1 MDCDSKCY
9 NKCFNKYNTK
19 LLYSIIILV
28 ILIII
33 YIVNNL
39 ILFFNKITNINT
51 DGLNIN
57 GIDIVKKGLGLKK
70 YFNI

>member
-1 MDCDSKCY
+1 MDCNSKCY
-9 NKCFNKYNTK
+9 NECFNKYNTK
-19 LLYSIIILV
+19 LLYTIIILF
-28 ILIII
+28 ILIVIF
-33 YIVNNL
+33 IVNNL

-57 GIDIVKKGLGLKK
+57 GLDIVKNGFELKK